1 MIAVFLPPYA
11 FRGVSAPYLWVFY
24 RFLKVHDERIIFI
37 VGEEYLPEHTNE
49 QTAARW
55 EFLESSQERLGYT
68 IPTSEDISRHDVN
81 FLSPKL
87 FNELLSNNNGNPNAT
102 FKELLTQQIPALT
115 SEIESILGNYKETIE
130 SVITWCNC
138 PSLSAAASAFGIPVI
153 HLELGPLRD
162 PDYRSTMY
170 VDFSGVNGNTEAQAR
185 YESLEEPI
193 NTTVSTRQ
201 LLDYFL
207 TEKATKPAEAVDEQN
222 LKVGVVL
229 QVEDDSNLVAFGK
242 SFDNRSALSYAQL
255 NFPVNEVLVRS
266 HPGSLFQVKPCDFAV
281 DESENSV
288 KFIEKCKTLLTI
300 NSSVGLEALLQSK
313 TVEILGEC
321 SYKFIIEAE
330 SAKEQTDRLT
340 FYLFAYLVPAGLAF
354 DFNYIRFRIR
364 SKNESDIV
372 KYHLSHYS
380 SDKSI
385 LERKESLKDMIEAEV
400 HTQQITNLN
409 KTIDERNKI
418 IDERNKTVDEL
429 NKTVENLNKIIELR
443 AADLNTLKQK
453 VVSTEQQTVQLSSVI
468 RQENKELEKQ
478 LQDALQNL
486 KAVER
491 LLFISQAHVDG
502 LLKSTSWSITRP
514 LRVIRN
520 QLYRMHQLK
529 KALSIARLHFGS
541 PAVLGKKAFT
551 IYRREGFSGVRAR
564 VRHLLEGSS
573 ALPTQS
579 PVYRERSESREIH
592 RHTSSVDIIVCVHN
606 ALADVKNC
614 LESINCYTLPP
625 FRLIIVDD
633 GSAAETQEF
642 LSDYAKKQGCV
653 IHRNEIAG
661 GYTKAANCG
670 LRLSDAEYSVLLN
683 SDTIVT
689 PYWLERLL
697 DCANS
702 DSTIGIVGPLSNTAS
717 WQSVPEIFD
726 ANGDWTDNP
735 LPKGLTIQEYADEV
749 ARESLRIYPKVGFIN
764 GFCFLIKRSLM
775 TEIGIFDE
783 EVFGRGYG
791 EENDFCLRAAKAGW
805 QLAIADD
812 AYVYHAQSKSYS
824 HERRMELS
832 KAAGVNLANK
842 HGQAIIDQQL
852 NITANHPALEYI
864 RKRTSLIEEKM
875 ETRKSLESF
884 QGKRLLFVLPAR
896 TAGGGGNIILLEAAK
911 LIANGVDAHIVNL
924 RSNKEIFEANHP
936 YNKVPVHYIYTPEE
950 LSEISQHFDAVIA
963 TLYLTVEWILPLVE
977 QDSTQT
983 FAYYIQD
990 FEPDFFTEGSTEYI
1004 RAWNSYTLIDQM
1016 KLVTKTEWNRDILK
1030 QRLGVDCKVIGAD
1043 FDDKEFRPDSTC
1055 RINSQSL
1062 TITAMVR
1069 PATPRRSPEL
1079 TMRVLS
1085 RLKSTFG
1092 NSITI
1097 KTFGAEQSD
1106 PAYQDL
1112 SNDFQHE
1119 CLGEL
1124 NAAQVSHLLRT
1135 TDVFLD
1141 YSEFQAMGLTAM
1153 EAASSGAVN
1162 VGPINGGLSEVIID
1176 SETGILVDTREEEM
1190 CFTKT
1195 CEIIRDAQRRIN
1207 IGKKSLDITKYYP
1220 EQAALKLMTSL
1231 FNDDHAGVQR

>member
-1 MIAVFLPPYA
+1 MIAIFLPPYA
-11 FRGVSAPYLWVFY
+11 FRGVPAPYLWVFY
-24 RFLKVHDERIIFI
+24 KFLKVHDEKIMFII
-37 VGEEYLPEHTNE
+37 GDEYLPKRTNE
-49 QTAARW
+49 RTAARW
-55 EFLESSQERLGYT
+55 EFLDSSQERLGYT
-68 IPTSEDISRHDVN
+68 VPSSEEISRHDLH
-81 FLSPKL
+81 FLSLQL
-87 FNELLSNNNGNPNAT
+87 FNELLSNNNGNPNAA
-102 FKELLTQQIPALT
+102 FKELLTQQIPALI
-115 SEIESILGNYKETIE
+115 SEIENILDGHRGTIE
-130 SVITWCNC
+130 AVLTWCNC
-138 PSLSAAASAFGIPVI
+138 PSLSTAANKFGVPVI

-185 YESLEEPI
+185 YESLQKPI
-193 NTTVSTRQ
+193 NTTISPHQ
-201 LLDYFL
+201 ILDYFL
-207 TEKATKPAEAVDEQN
+207 TKQTTKLSETVDEQN

-229 QVEDDSNLVAFGK
+229 QVEDDSNLIAFGQG
-242 SFDNRSALSYAQL
+242 FDNRSALSYAQL
-255 NFPVNEVLVRS
+255 NFPVNEILVRS

-281 DESENSV
+281 DESASSIE
-288 KFIEKCKTLLTI
+288 FIEKCKTLITI

-313 TVEILGEC
+313 TVEVLGES
-321 SYKFIIEAE
+321 SYKFITEAK
-330 SAKEQTDRLT
+330 SAKEQADRLA

-354 DFNYIRFRIR
+354 DFNYLRFRIQ

-372 KYHLSHYS
+372 KYHLNYYS
-380 SDKSI
+380 LNKSA
-385 LERKESLKDMIEAEV
+385 LERKESLKDMIETEI
-400 HTQQITNLN
+400 HTQQIESLT
-409 KTIDERNKI
+409 KA
-418 IDERNKTVDEL
+418 IDERNKTIDEL
-429 NKTVENLNKIIELR
+429 NKTIENLSRVIER
-443 AADLNTLKQK
+443 HTADLNNLTQK
-453 VVSTEQQTVQLSSVI
+453 VVSTEQYTAQLSSAM
-468 RQENKELEKQ
+468 REENKELEKQ
-478 LQDALQNL
+478 LREALKNL
-486 KAVER
+486 QAVER

-502 LLKSTSWSITRP
+502 LLKSTSWSVTRP

-520 QLYRMHQLK
+520 QLYRVGQLK

-541 PAVLGKKAFT
+541 PALIGKKAFT
-551 IYRREGFSGVRAR
+551 IYRREGFSGVRTR
-564 VRHLLEGSS
+564 LRHLLESS
-573 ALPTQS
+573 TLPTQS
-579 PVYRERSESREIH
+579 PAHRERSESLEIH

-633 GSAAETQEF
+633 GSTVETQDF
-642 LSDYAKKQGCV
+642 LSDYAQKQGCV
-653 IHRNEIAG
+653 IHRNDIAG

-670 LRLSDAEYSVLLN
+670 LKLSDAEYSVLLN

-697 DCANS
+697 GCANS

-735 LPKGLTIQEYADEV
+735 IPKGLTIQEYANEI

-764 GFCFLIKRSLM
+764 GFCFLIKRSLIA
-775 TEIGIFDE
+775 EIGIFDE
-783 EVFGRGYG
+783 DVFGRGYG
-791 EENDFCLRAAKAGW
+791 EENDFCLRAAEAGW

-864 RKRTSLIEEKM
+864 RKRTSLIEDKM

-884 QGKRLLFVLPAR
+884 QGKRLLFILPAR
-896 TAGGGGNIILLEAAK
+896 TAGGGGNIILLEAAT

-963 TLYLTVEWILPLVE
+963 TLYLTVEWILPLVKPN
-977 QDSTQT
+977 STQT
-983 FAYYIQD
+983 LAYYIQD
-990 FEPDFFTEGSTEYI
+990 FEPDFFPEGSTEYI

-1016 KLVTKTEWNRDILK
+1016 KLITKTEWNRDILK
-1030 QRLGVDCKVIGAD
+1030 QRLGVNCEIIGAD
-1043 FDDKEFRPDSTC
+1043 FDDSEFRPDSAC

-1092 NSITI
+1092 SSITI

-1106 PAYQDL
+1106 PTYRDL
-1112 SNDFQHE
+1112 PNDFQHE

-1135 TDVFLD
+1135 TDIFLD
-1141 YSEFQAMGLTAM
+1141 YSKFQAMGLTAM

-1162 VGPINGGLSEVIID
+1162 IGPINGGLPEVIID
-1176 SETGILVDTREEEM
+1176 GETGVLVDTSDEEM
-1190 CFTKT
+1190 CFIKT

-1220 EQAALKLMTSL
+1220 EQVALKLMTSL
-1231 FNDDHAGVQR
+1231 FIDDRTEVQR

>member
-24 RFLKVHDERIIFI
+24 RFLKINDERIMFI
-37 VGEEYLPEHTNE
+37 IGEEYLPDQTNE
-49 QTAARW
+49 KASTRW

-68 IPTSEDISRHDVN
+68 IPTSEEISRHDLH
-81 FLSPKL
+81 FLSPV
-87 FNELLSNNNGNPNAT
+87 FFDELLSSNNNNPNAT
-102 FKELLTQQIPALT
+102 FKELLTVPIPALT
-115 SEIESILGNYKETIE
+115 AEIESILDNYNGTIE
-130 SVITWCNC
+130 SLVTWCNC
-138 PSLSAAASAFGIPVI
+138 PSLSEAANRFGIPVI

-170 VDFSGVNGNTEAQAR
+170 FDFTGVNGNTEAKTR
-185 YESLEEPI
+185 YESLQAPI
-193 NTTVSTRQ
+193 NTTISTRQ
-201 LLDYFL
+201 LLDYFQ
-207 TEKATKPAEAVDEQN
+207 TERSIKPSETVDEN
-222 LKVGVVL
+222 DLKVGVVL
-229 QVEDDSNLVAFGK
+229 QVEDDSNLIAFGNG
-242 SFDNRSALSYAQL
+242 FDNRSALSYAQL
-255 NFPVNEVLVRS
+255 HFPTTDLLVRS
-266 HPGSLFQVKPCDFAV
+266 HPGSLFRVKPSDFAV
-281 DESENSV
+281 DESANSI
-288 KFIEKCKTLLTI
+288 KFIKRCKNLLTI

-313 TVEILGEC
+313 PVNILGEC
-321 SYKFIIEAE
+321 SYKFITEAKSVE
-330 SAKEQTDRLT
+330 EQTDRLA
-340 FYLFAYLVPAGLAF
+340 FYLFSYLIPAGLAF
-354 DFNYIRFRIR
+354 DFNYLRFRLR

-372 KYHLSHYS
+372 KYHLKHYS
-380 SDKSI
+380 SNKSA
-385 LERKESLKDMIEAEV
+385 LEPKESLKDMIETEV
-400 HTQQITNLN
+400 QAQQIDNLN
-409 KTIDERNKI
+409 RTIDELIEN
-418 IDERNKTVDEL
+418 VDEL
-429 NKTVENLNKIIELR
+429 NETVDNLNKVIESNTT
-443 AADLNTLKQK
+443 DLNNLTQK
-453 VVSTEQQTVQLSSVI
+453 IVSTEQHTAQLSSMMN
-468 RQENKELEKQ
+468 RENKDLEKQ
-478 LQDALQNL
+478 LQDTLQNL
-486 KAVER
+486 RNVER
-491 LLFISQAHVDG
+491 LLFISRAHVDG
-502 LLKSTSWSITRP
+502 LLTSTSWSITRP
-514 LRVIRN
+514 LRTIRN
-520 QLYRMHQLK
+520 QLYRIHQLK

-541 PAVLGKKAFT
+541 PAILAKKAYT
-551 IYRREGFSGVRAR
+551 IYRREGLSGVRAR
-564 VRHLLEGSS
+564 VRHLLESS
-573 ALPTQS
+573 SLPTQS
-579 PVYRERSESREIH
+579 YVHKERAASREIH

-606 ALADVKNC
+606 ALSDVKNC
-614 LESINCYTLPP
+614 LESINCFTLPP

-633 GSAAETQEF
+633 GSAIETQQF
-642 LSDYAKKQGCV
+642 LSNYAKKQGCV

-661 GYTKAANCG
+661 GYTKAANTG
-670 LRLSDAEYSVLLN
+670 LKISDAEFSVLLN

-702 DSTIGIVGPLSNTAS
+702 DTKIGIVGPLSNTAS
-717 WQSVPEIFD
+717 WQSVPDIFD
-726 ANGDWTDNP
+726 VNGDWTDNP
-735 LPKGLTIQEYADEV
+735 LPKGLTIQEYADEI

-764 GFCFLIKRSLM
+764 GFCFLIKRSLI

-864 RKRTSLIEEKM
+864 RKRTSLIQDKM
-875 ETRKSLESF
+875 DTRKSLESF

-911 LIANGVDAHIVNL
+911 LIANGVDAQIVNL
-924 RSNKEIFEANHP
+924 RSNKEIFEVSHP
-936 YNKVPVHYIYTPEE
+936 YNTVPAHYIYTPEE
-950 LSEISQHFDAVIA
+950 LSEFAQHFDAVIA
-963 TLYLTVEWILPLVE
+963 TLYLTVEWILPLVK
-977 QDSTQT
+977 QNSRQK
-983 FAYYIQD
+983 FGYYIQD
-990 FEPDFFTEGSTEYI
+990 FEPDFFPEGSTEYI

-1016 KLVTKTEWNRDILK
+1016 KLITKTEWNRDVLMK
-1030 QRLGVDCKVIGAD
+1030 RLGVDCEVIGAD
-1043 FDDKEFRPDSTC
+1043 FDDNEFRPDSAC
-1055 RINSQSL
+1055 RINSHPL

-1079 TMRVLS
+1079 TMQILS

-1092 NSITI
+1092 NSVTI

-1106 PAYQDL
+1106 PSYQNL

-1124 NAAQVSHLLRT
+1124 NATQVSHLLRT

-1141 YSEFQAMGLTAM
+1141 YSTFQAMGLTAM

-1162 VGPINGGLSEVIID
+1162 VGPINGGLSEIIID
-1176 SETGILVDTREEEM
+1176 SETGILVDTRNEEM
-1190 CFTKT
+1190 CYTKT
-1195 CEIIRDAQRRIN
+1195 CEIIRDAQRRID
-1207 IGKKSLDITKYYP
+1207 IGKKSLSITKYYP

-1231 FNDDHAGVQR
+1231 FNDDRAGKQ

>member
-1 MIAVFLPPYA
+1 M
-11 FRGVSAPYLWVFY
+11 
-24 RFLKVHDERIIFI
+24 K
-37 VGEEYLPEHTNE
+37 
-49 QTAARW
+49 
-55 EFLESSQERLGYT
+55 
-68 IPTSEDISRHDVN
+68 
-81 FLSPKL
+81 
-87 FNELLSNNNGNPNAT
+87 
-102 FKELLTQQIPALT
+102 
-115 SEIESILGNYKETIE
+115 
-130 SVITWCNC
+130 
-138 PSLSAAASAFGIPVI
+138 
-153 HLELGPLRD
+153 
-162 PDYRSTMY
+162 
-170 VDFSGVNGNTEAQAR
+170 
-185 YESLEEPI
+185 
-193 NTTVSTRQ
+193 
-201 LLDYFL
+201 
-207 TEKATKPAEAVDEQN
+207 
-222 LKVGVVL
+222 
-229 QVEDDSNLVAFGK
+229 
-242 SFDNRSALSYAQL
+242 
-255 NFPVNEVLVRS
+255 
-266 HPGSLFQVKPCDFAV
+266 
-281 DESENSV
+281 
-288 KFIEKCKTLLTI
+288 
-300 NSSVGLEALLQSK
+300 
-313 TVEILGEC
+313 
-321 SYKFIIEAE
+321 
-330 SAKEQTDRLT
+330 
-340 FYLFAYLVPAGLAF
+340 
-354 DFNYIRFRIR
+354 
-364 SKNESDIV
+364 
-372 KYHLSHYS
+372 
-380 SDKSI
+380 
-385 LERKESLKDMIEAEV
+385 
-400 HTQQITNLN
+400 
-409 KTIDERNKI
+409 
-418 IDERNKTVDEL
+418 
-429 NKTVENLNKIIELR
+429 
-443 AADLNTLKQK
+443 
-453 VVSTEQQTVQLSSVI
+453 
-468 RQENKELEKQ
+468 QENKELEKQ
-478 LQDALQNL
+478 LQDAQQNL
-486 KAVER
+486 KTVER

-502 LLKSTSWSITRP
+502 LVTSTSWTITRP

-520 QLYRMHQLK
+520 QLYRIHQLK
-529 KALSIARLHFGS
+529 KALSIAQLHFGS
-541 PAVLGKKAFT
+541 PAMLGKKAFT

-564 VRHLLEGSS
+564 VRYLLESRT
-573 ALPTQS
+573 LPTHS
-579 PVYRERSESREIH
+579 PVPRERSESREIH
-592 RHTSSVDIIVCVHN
+592 RHTSSIDIIVCVHN

-633 GSAAETQEF
+633 GSAIETQEF
-642 LSDYAKKQGCV
+642 LFNYAKKQGCV

-670 LRLSDAEYSVLLN
+670 LKLSDAEFSVLLN

-702 DSTIGIVGPLSNTAS
+702 NSKIGIVGPLSNTAS

-735 LPKGLTIQEYADEV
+735 LPKGLTIQEYADEI

-764 GFCFLIKRSLM
+764 GFCFLIKRSLI

-864 RKRTSLIEEKM
+864 RKRTYLIERKM

-896 TAGGGGNIILLEAAK
+896 TAGGGGNIVLLEAAK
-911 LIANGVDAHIVNL
+911 LIANGIDVHIVNL
-924 RSNKEIFEANHP
+924 HSNKEIFEAHHP
-936 YNKVPVHYIYTPEE
+936 YNKVPVHYIYAPEE

-963 TLYLTVEWILPLVE
+963 TLYLTVEWILPLVKE
-977 QDSTQT
+977 NSPQT

-1004 RAWNSYTLIDQM
+1004 RAWNSYTLIDKM

-1030 QRLGVDCKVIGAD
+1030 QRLGVDCEVIGAD
-1043 FDDKEFRPDSTC
+1043 FDDKEFRPDSDC

-1069 PATPRRSPEL
+1069 PATPRRSPGL

-1085 RLKSTFG
+1085 RLKSKFG

-1106 PAYQDL
+1106 PAYQNL
-1112 SNDFQHE
+1112 SNDFEHE

-1124 NAAQVSHLLRT
+1124 NAEQVSSLLRT

-1141 YSEFQAMGLTAM
+1141 YSAFQAMGLTAM

-1162 VGPINGGLSEVIID
+1162 VGPINGGLSEIIID
-1176 SETGILVDTREEEM
+1176 NETGILVDTSDEEM
-1190 CFTKT
+1190 CFTKA
-1195 CEIIRDAQRRIN
+1195 CEIIRDVQRRID
-1207 IGKKSLDITKYYP
+1207 IGKKSLSITKYYP

-1231 FNDDHAGVQR
+1231 FNDDRAEVQR

>member
-11 FRGVSAPYLWVFY
+11 FRGVPAPYLWVFY
-24 RFLKVHDERIIFI
+24 RFLKIHDEKIMFI
-37 VGEEYLPEHTNE
+37 VGEEYLPERTSE
-49 QTAARW
+49 QSAARW

-68 IPTSEDISRHDVN
+68 IPTSEDIARHDLC
-81 FLSPKL
+81 FLSPNL
-87 FNELLSNNNGNPNAT
+87 FNEFLSNHNGNPNAT
-102 FKELLTQQIPALT
+102 FKELLTQQIPELT
-115 SEIESILGNYKETIE
+115 SEIETILSPYKGNLEAI
-130 SVITWCNC
+130 ITWCNC
-138 PSLSAAASAFGIPVI
+138 PSLSAAANKFCVPVI

-162 PDYRSTMY
+162 PDYQSTMY
-170 VDFSGVNGNTEAQAR
+170 VDFSGVNGNTEAQSR
-185 YESLEEPI
+185 YEALQKPI
-193 NTTVSTRQ
+193 NMRISTRQ

-207 TEKATKPAEAVDEQN
+207 TKKAVKLAEVVDAQN
-222 LKVGVVL
+222 LKIGIVH
-229 QVEDDSNLVAFGK
+229 QVEDDSNLIAFGNG
-242 SFDNRSALSYAQL
+242 FDNRSTLSYAQL
-255 NFPVNEVLVRS
+255 NFPINEILVRS
-266 HPGSLFQVKPCDFAV
+266 HPGSLFQVKPGDFAV
-281 DESENSV
+281 DESENSI
-288 KFIEKCKTLLTI
+288 KFIEKCKKLLTI

-313 TVEILGEC
+313 TVEVLGEC

-340 FYLFAYLVPAGLAF
+340 FYLFAYLVPSGLAF

-364 SKNESDIV
+364 TKNESDIV

-380 SDKSI
+380 SDKNI
-385 LERKESLKDMIEAEV
+385 LEQKESLNDMIEAEV
-400 HTQQITNLN
+400 YAQKITNLN
-409 KTIDERNKI
+409 KS
-418 IDERNKTVDEL
+418 IDERNKTVDDL
-429 NKTVENLNKIIELR
+429 NKTVENLNQAIQSHS
-443 AADLNTLKQK
+443 ADLNTLTRK
-453 VVSTEQQTVQLSSVI
+453 VVSTEQHAVLLSSAM
-468 RQENKELEKQ
+468 RKENEELEKQ

-514 LRVIRN
+514 LRAIRN
-520 QLYRMHQLK
+520 QLYRIQQLK
-529 KALSIARLHFGS
+529 KAFSIARLHFGS
-541 PAVLGKKAFT
+541 PVTLGKKAFT
-551 IYRREGFSGVRAR
+551 IYRREGLSGVRAR
-564 VRHLLEGSS
+564 VKHLLESS
-573 ALPTQS
+573 SLGTQI
-579 PVYRERSESREIH
+579 PEHRARSESREIQ
-592 RHTSSVDIIVCVHN
+592 RHASSVDIIVCVHN
-606 ALADVKNC
+606 ALSDVKNC

-642 LSDYAKKQGCV
+642 LSDYAKHQGCV

-670 LRLSDAEYSVLLN
+670 LKLSDAEYSVLLN

-702 DSTIGIVGPLSNTAS
+702 DSKIGVVGPLSNTAS

-726 ANGDWTDNP
+726 AKGDWTDNP
-735 LPKGLTIQEYADEV
+735 LPKGLTIQEYADEI

-775 TEIGIFDE
+775 AEIGIFDE

-936 YNKVPVHYIYTPEE
+936 DNKVPTHYIYNPEE
-950 LSEISQHFDAVIA
+950 LPDISQHFDAVIA
-963 TLYLTVEWILPLVE
+963 TLYLTVEWILPLVK
-977 QDSTQT
+977 QNSTAI

-990 FEPDFFTEGSTEYI
+990 FEPNFFTEGSTEYI

-1016 KLVTKTEWNRDILK
+1016 KLVTKTKWNRDILK
-1030 QRLGVDCKVIGAD
+1030 QHLGVDCKVIGAD
-1043 FDDKEFRPDSTC
+1043 FDDKKFHPDSVF

-1079 TMRVLS
+1079 TMRVLR
-1085 RLKSTFG
+1085 RLKSTLG
-1092 NSITI
+1092 NAITI

-1106 PAYQDL
+1106 PAYQSL
-1112 SNDFQHE
+1112 TNDFQHE

-1124 NAAQVSHLLRT
+1124 NAVQVSELLRE

-1141 YSEFQAMGLTAM
+1141 YSAFQAMGLTAM
-1153 EAASSGAVN
+1153 EASSSGAVN

-1176 SETGILVDTREEEM
+1176 DETGILVDTRDEEV
-1190 CFTKT
+1190 CFIKT
-1195 CEIIRDAQRRIN
+1195 LEIIRDTQRRID
-1207 IGKKSLDITKYYP
+1207 IGKKSLDMTKYYP
-1220 EQAALKLMTSL
+1220 EQAVLKLMTSL
-1231 FNDDHAGVQR
+1231 FNDHAGIQR